1 VARRF
6 TEIDGEGVAWGGAG
20 FAASILVG
28 IGLRPFRQTLG
39 LENVAIVYLMVVA
52 MAAIVGGR
60 AAGFIS
66 ALSAALAYNFFFT
79 TPYETL
85 RIDSWGQVFTVVLLF
100 VAGLLASLSG
110 RAGRRATATAQE
122 EAAAIRAL
130 AAINLAAARGEDAD
144 RVAAERLRELLG
156 ARSVWVLRAGPAGDR
171 VTAQAGAPDEELDP
185 AGVLLLDADGRIPP
199 GHHRSVGGTLVLPA
213 GGAAVELVRRRR
225 RVGSLVVV
233 PQEDRPVL
241 RATRTAIAATAHVL
255 ALVAGGRP

>member
-6 TEIDGEGVAWGGAG
+6 TELDGEGAVWGGTG
-20 FAASILVG
+20 FAVSILVG
-28 IGLRPFRQTLG
+28 IGLRPFRQSIG

-60 AAGFIS
+60 AAGFIA

-85 RIDSWGQVFTVVLLF
+85 RIDSWGQVLTVVLLF

-110 RAGRRATATAQE
+110 RAGRRATATAEE

-130 AAINLAAARGEDAD
+130 AAVNLAAARDEDAD
-144 RVAAERLRELLG
+144 RVAAEQLRELFG
-156 ARSVWVLRAGPAGDR
+156 ARSVRVLRAGPAGDR
-171 VTAQAGAPDEELDP
+171 VTAQAGALDEEPDP
-185 AGVLLLDADGRIPP
+185 AGVLLLDAEGRIPP

-213 GGAAVELVRRRR
+213 GGAAVELVRGHR
-225 RVGSLVVV
+225 RVGALVVI

-241 RATRTAIAATAHVL
+241 RATRAAFAATAHVL
-255 ALVAGGRP
+255 ALAGDARR